1 MIISATR
8 KISVISHWANHNS
21 KTFVAMRSSDRT
33 LADESGIMIILH
45 QDNRELHHA
54 NIHEQKR
61 EIMFG
66 LSKSLKRS
74 LGSF

>member
-21 KTFVAMRSSDRT
+21 KTFVAMRSSDKT
-33 LADESGIMIILH
+33 FESGIMIILH
-45 QDNRELHHA
+45 QGNRELHHA
-54 NIHEQKR
+54 NVHEQKR